1 MTIIKRFYSMS
12 TQRIEIELSNGQSL
26 TLMVNQDTGKV
37 SVLSD
42 NPHVI
47 GFQLNNEKGLPVNVV
62 PVNYYGYPTE

>member
-1 MTIIKRFYSMS
+1 MTTIEFFYGASK
-12 TQRIEIELSNGQSL
+12 QRIEIELSNGQTL
-26 TLMVNQDTGKV
+26 TLMVNQVTGKV

-62 PVNYYGYPTE
+62 PVNYYGYPSE